1 MKRRPDH
8 AKHQPNII
16 CKQARDQS
24 NPSNRDGLFIDAPDE
39 PQIARV
45 LKELLELPDN
55 AVRKPP
61 RLVLVVDFDAGVL
74 VRRAVGSDLNTKG

>member
-8 AKHQPNII
+8 AKDQPNIV

-24 NPSNRDGLFIDAPDE
+24 NPSNRNWLFIDATDE

-45 LKELLELPDN
+45 LQKLLELPDN
-55 AVRKPP
+55 AIRKSPW
-61 RLVLVVDFDAGVL
+61 LVLFVDFDAGSRL
-74 VRRAVGSDLNTKG
+74 GF